1 MEFNRIRE
9 KIVLL
14 VLVVFGKSLEDLV
27 FVKIHWLQRGKAGN
41 SDFRMLEGIHRYAL
55 GHLRAVRIHGRAVLV
70 DARRHALGV
79 HDSGVILAA
88 HNPAWHEIFQREADM
103 LREQLGSGIGQIY
116 HVGSTVIPGLPA
128 KPIIDIAIEM
138 NRVGFEENLPA
149 HREVLA
155 KIGYRYLGNRGQK
168 GGHMFGKD
176 QNGVRTHAIQV
187 HPRDSAAMKELI
199 RFRQML
205 LEDSNLALEYA
216 EIKAGLADLFPNQRL
231 IYVWYKTHWVQ
242 HWFLEKDVDFAWG
255 RWLVAAGIPTMI
267 TILIRSIHRGVSQS
281 HLIY

>member
-1 MEFNRIRE
+1 
-9 KIVLL
+9 
-14 VLVVFGKSLEDLV
+14 
-27 FVKIHWLQRGKAGN
+27 
-41 SDFRMLEGIHRYAL
+41 
-55 GHLRAVRIHGRAVLV
+55 
-70 DARRHALGV
+70 
-79 HDSGVILAA
+79 
-88 HNPAWHEIFQREADM
+88 
-103 LREQLGSGIGQIY
+103 
-116 HVGSTVIPGLPA
+116 
-128 KPIIDIAIEM
+128 
-138 NRVGFEENLPA
+138 
-149 HREVLA
+149 
-155 KIGYRYLGNRGQK
+155 
-168 GGHMFGKD
+168 
-176 QNGVRTHAIQV
+176 
-187 HPRDSAAMKELI
+187 MKELI